1 MRYNRILRSTYDK
14 VYCTLVVLMM
24 LMMSNRSIERVEVE
38 LQNYNNSLV
47 LR

>member
-1 MRYNRILRSTYDK
+1 MRYNRILRSTYEK
-14 VYCTLVVLMM
+14 VYCTLVVLMI

-38 LQNYNNSLV
+38 LNNYYNSLL